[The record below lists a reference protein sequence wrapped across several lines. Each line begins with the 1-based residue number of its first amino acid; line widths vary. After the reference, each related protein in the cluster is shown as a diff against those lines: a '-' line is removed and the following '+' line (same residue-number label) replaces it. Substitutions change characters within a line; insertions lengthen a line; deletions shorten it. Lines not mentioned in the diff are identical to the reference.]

1 MRSLRARIALTYAAL
16 IILAMAVLGAVL
28 LRTEAQRYR
37 RLLDERLEAEALLA
51 AEAIRP
57 LLRANVEAATLNSFV
72 QRLGRGSTVRV
83 TVIAPDGIVRA
94 DSSHDPARLDN
105 HAGRPEVR
113 AALAGT
119 IGRAVRR
126 SDTEQ
131 RELIYLAV
139 PVREDERL
147 LGVVRV
153 ATPLSTVNAG
163 LREIAFTVLATAA
176 AGALTAGALAAVI
189 AGAVTRPLQRL
200 RRAARELAAADF
212 RRTPVLPGPV
222 TGGGVEVAELAGAFH
237 DMAER
242 LHQTVERLNQERSRL
257 DALLAASSDGLLAL
271 DAAGVVRYQNPA
283 AVALI
288 GRAEGRPL
296 LEAARSH
303 ELHELVRS
311 ALREGRRV
319 TATLT
324 LAFGHPPARG
334 EHRYQD
340 SAGRGAGGE
349 GPPTANIWVQATAS
363 PIAGGGG
370 WDVLLILHDIT
381 EVRRAEITRRDFVAN
396 VSHELR
402 TPLAGIKAVV
412 ETLRDGAI
420 QDPTVAEEFLGRVD
434 AEVDRL
440 VQLVEELLQLAR
452 IESGAELV
460 MEEVDPREVLGAC
473 VDRFA
478 HMAERAG
485 VTLSLDLPPVL
496 PHLRA
501 DAARL
506 GQAVGNL
513 IHNAIKFT
521 PPGGAVRVHAVADG
535 EVLRI
540 QVADTGQG
548 IDPAD
553 LPRIFER
560 FYVADRARSGTGHDR
575 GRTRG
580 TGLGLAIVKH
590 VVRAHGGSVSA
601 ESTPGRGS
609 TFTIALPLAGTP
621 PPPPDHTALMH
632 R

>member
-1 MRSLRARIALTYAAL
+1 MRSLRARIALSYAAL
-16 IILAMAVLGAVL
+16 IVLALALLGAVL
-28 LRTEAQRYR
+28 LQVEARRYR
-37 RLLDERLEAEALLA
+37 RLLDERLQAEALLA
-51 AEAIRP
+51 ADAVRP
-57 LLRANVEAATLNSFV
+57 LLRTNAGSAAVDAFTK
-72 QRLGRGSTVRV
+72 RLGRESAARV
-83 TVIAPDGIVRA
+83 TVIAPDGTVLG
-94 DSSHDPARLDN
+94 DSENDPTRLDN

-113 AALAGT
+113 AALAGA
-119 IGRAVRR
+119 IGRATRH
-126 SDTEQ
+126 SDTEN
-131 RELIYLAV
+131 RDFFYLAV
-139 PVREDERL
+139 PVQENGQS

-153 ATPLSTVNAG
+153 ATPMSAVNTG
-163 LREIAFTVLATAA
+163 LREIALTVLATAA
-176 AGALTAGALAAVI
+176 AGALAAGALAAIV

-200 RRAARELAAADF
+200 RRAVRELATTDF
-212 RRTPVLPGPV
+212 RRMPSLPGRV
-222 TGGGVEVAELAGAFH
+222 TGGGVEVTELAAAFAE
-237 DMAER
+237 MAER

-257 DALLAASSDGLLAL
+257 DALLAASADGLLAL

-296 LEAARSH
+296 VEAARSH
-303 ELHELVRS
+303 ELHELVRA
-311 ALREGRRV
+311 ALGEGRRV
-319 TATLT
+319 TATLA
-324 LAFGHPPARG
+324 L
-334 EHRYQD
+334 
-340 SAGRGAGGE
+340 E
-349 GPPTANIWVQATAS
+349 GPAASRGGGWVQVTAS
-363 PIAGGGG
+363 PIVGGGG
-370 WDVLLILHDIT
+370 WDLLLILHDVT

-412 ETLRDGAI
+412 ETLRDGALH
-420 QDPTVAEEFLGRVD
+420 DPAVAEEFLGRVD

-452 IESGAELV
+452 IESGAALV
-460 MEEVDPREVLGAC
+460 MEEIDPREVLRGC

-485 VTLSLDLPPVL
+485 VTLTLDLPPTL
-496 PHLRA
+496 PRLHA

-521 PPGGAVRVHAVADG
+521 PPGGAVRVRAVADG
-535 EVLRI
+535 DALRI

-548 IDPAD
+548 IDPTD

-560 FYVADRARSGTGHDR
+560 FYVVDRARSG
-575 GRTRG
+575 RG

-590 VVRAHGGSVSA
+590 VARAHGGTVAA

-609 TFTIALPLAGTP
+609 TFTVTLPLVSTP
-621 PPPPDHTALMH
+621 REA
-632 R
+632 

>member
-16 IILAMAVLGAVL
+16 IVLAMAVLGAVL

-37 RLLDERLEAEALLA
+37 RLLNERLEAEALLA
-51 AEAIRP
+51 AEAARP
-57 LLRANVEAATLNSFV
+57 LLRANVDTATLNSFV
-72 QRLGRGSTVRV
+72 QRLGQGSTVRV
-83 TVIAPDGIVRA
+83 TVIAPDGAVWA

-119 IGRAVRR
+119 IGRAARR

-139 PVREDERL
+139 PVQEDERL

-153 ATPLSTVNAG
+153 ATPLSAVNAG

-200 RRAARELAAADF
+200 RRAARELAATGF
-212 RRTPVLPGPV
+212 RRTPILPSRV
-222 TGGGVEVAELAGAFH
+222 TGGGVEVAELAGAFAE
-237 DMAER
+237 MAER
-242 LHQTVERLNQERSRL
+242 LRQTVERLNQERSRL

-271 DAAGVVRYQNPA
+271 DAGGVVRYQNPA
-283 AVALI
+283 AVVLI

-296 LEAARSH
+296 LETARSH
-303 ELHELVRS
+303 ELQALVRT

-319 TATLT
+319 TTTFL
-324 LAFGHPPARG
+324 LEPPPA
-334 EHRYQD
+334 
-340 SAGRGAGGE
+340 S
-349 GPPTANIWVQATAS
+349 PTAGIWVQATAS

-370 WDVLLILHDIT
+370 WDVLLILHDVT

-485 VTLSLDLPPVL
+485 VTLTLDLPPAL
-496 PHLRA
+496 PRLRA

-535 EVLRI
+535 DTLRI
-540 QVADTGQG
+540 QVTDTGQG

-590 VVRAHGGSVSA
+590 IARAHGGSVSA
-601 ESTPGRGS
+601 ESTLGLGS
-609 TFTIALPLAGTP
+609 TFTIALPLAGASP
-621 PPPPDHTALMH
+621 ASP
-632 R
+632 